1 MVKKKVTK
9 VLFFLKMKN
18 LLVMGILIYFNNIN
32 SEEKLY
38 SRVVKVENSEK
49 VKNYVYKVISQKK
62 YKKLLTLREIY
73 KFSDIE

>member
-1 MVKKKVTK
+1 
-9 VLFFLKMKN
+9 
-18 LLVMGILIYFNNIN
+18 
-32 SEEKLY
+32 
-38 SRVVKVENSEK
+38 VKVENSEK